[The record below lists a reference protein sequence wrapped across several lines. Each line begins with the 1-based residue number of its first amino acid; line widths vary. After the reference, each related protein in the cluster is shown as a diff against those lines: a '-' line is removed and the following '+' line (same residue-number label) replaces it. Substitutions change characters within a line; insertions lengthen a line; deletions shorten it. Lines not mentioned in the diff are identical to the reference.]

1 MQHTLH
7 PSGAIHILL
16 RHIFGLSDQMIYH
29 FSVGNQNRTYV
40 FIDIFLQFQP
50 ERVRIC
56 EHCLKITRAPSAY
69 EQCCTDQDNA
79 FSWCRRIYHF
89 SQSNGKR

>member
-1 MQHTLH
+1 MNSHSDLQTETETQIQTETETETQNQY
-7 PSGAIHILL
+7 SIL
-16 RHIFGLSDQMIYH
+16 
-29 FSVGNQNRTYV
+29 V
-40 FIDIFLQFQP
+40 FICIYFQFQP

-56 EHCLKITRAPSAY
+56 EHCLKITRAPTAY